1 MTIARGRLWR
11 AERLKGSEAVGL
23 VLEREGLPRELEEL
37 GDFRIEV
44 PLREWRRVVRTLRGD
59 RKLLGGLL
67 LDFAR
72 QKDRLSAVIASDRLY
87 LGLVE
92 IIGEAT
98 LALHRIRRPRAR
110 AGRGRRLS
118 RSRGAATHPRL
129 HLLVAGGSLEDF
141 T

>member
-1 MTIARGRLWR
+1 VTLARGRLWR
-11 AERLKGSEAVGL
+11 AELRGGESVAVS
-23 VLEREGLPRELEEL
+23 LEREGLPRELEEL

-44 PLREWRRVVRTLRGD
+44 PLREWRRVVRALRGD

-92 IIGEAT
+92 ILADAT
-98 LALHRIRRPRAR
+98 LALVESDA
-110 AGRGRRLS
+110 
-118 RSRGAATHPRL
+118 
-129 HLLVAGGSLEDF
+129 LELAPPQGDA
-141 T
+141 

>member
-1 MTIARGRLWR
+1 VTLARGRLWR
-11 AERLKGSEAVGL
+11 AERLKGSDAVGL

-37 GDFRIEV
+37 ADVRIEV
-44 PLREWRRVVRTLRGD
+44 PLREWRRVVRALRGD

-72 QKDRLSAVIASDRLY
+72 QKDRLSAVIANDRLY

-98 LALHRIRRPRAR
+98 LALIECDALDLGPAE
-110 AGRGRRLS
+110 AG
-118 RSRGAATHPRL
+118 A
-129 HLLVAGGSLEDF
+129 
-141 T
+141 

>member
-1 MTIARGRLWR
+1 VTLARGRLWR
-11 AERLKGSEAVGL
+11 AERLEASEAVAL
-23 VLEREGLPRELEEL
+23 VLDRDALPRELEEL
-37 GDFRIEV
+37 ADFRVEV
-44 PLREWRRVVRTLRGD
+44 PLREWRRIVRALRGD

-98 LALHRIRRPRAR
+98 LALIECEALQLGPAE
-110 AGRGRRLS
+110 AG
-118 RSRGAATHPRL
+118 A
-129 HLLVAGGSLEDF
+129 
-141 T
+141 

>member
-1 MTIARGRLWR
+1 VTLARGRFWR
-11 AERLKGSEAVGL
+11 AERLKGKAGVGIA
-23 VLEREGLPRELEEL
+23 LEREALPRELEEL

-44 PLREWRRVVRTLRGD
+44 PLGEWRRVVHLLRGD

-92 IIGEAT
+92 ILAEAT
-98 LALHRIRRPRAR
+98 LALIEADLLALGPAE
-110 AGRGRRLS
+110 G
-118 RSRGAATHPRL
+118 GA
-129 HLLVAGGSLEDF
+129 
-141 T
+141 